1 MGEFYGPQNYF
12 HLASA
17 LQNLGLQRDFLSAL
31 WESGAA
37 HPGPSVGSAWSSCL
51 LPSAPFSKQSSSLIR
66 TFLGF
71 CHHSSRNRSRFFIP
85 GAETGSDGGRRVGLS
100 RVSENLGAREG
111 DRDPKAIC
119 SPRQGR
125 SPSVVDGLLH
135 PGPRFH
141 PHALHK
147 TFFLKELK
155 FLVTWDVFKQQSA
168 DVDCRN
174 GAIRS
179 SSLK

>member
-1 MGEFYGPQNYF
+1 MRVRDGTSSRGSDPRLLSIDGDITPEHEHLEQSPSRLKADATTGNHCWKGAGPSARGIRSVFVGEFYGPQNYF

-51 LPSAPFSKQSSSLIR
+51 LPSTPFSKQSSSLIR

-111 DRDPKAIC
+111 D
-119 SPRQGR
+119 
-125 SPSVVDGLLH
+125 
-135 PGPRFH
+135 
-141 PHALHK
+141 
-147 TFFLKELK
+147 
-155 FLVTWDVFKQQSA
+155 
-168 DVDCRN
+168 
-174 GAIRS
+174 
-179 SSLK
+179 